1 MAKYILKILRR
12 EHRKTLCTKEL
23 NLTNVHH
30 KGFFSKKIF
39 YMKDKRTPLF
49 TLANNNMKDKG
60 LEI

>member
-12 EHRKTLCTKEL
+12 EHRKTSCTKVL
-23 NLTNVHH
+23 NLTNVHR

-39 YMKDKRTPLF
+39 YMKEKRTPLF

-60 LEI
+60 LEN